1 MNSKHQTIP
10 DVYISNGTGTNDNGQ
25 LRYLCNAHETN
36 RTKFRKYSVEES
48 EDEATA
54 VLGMRWRSQHYAK
67 GKMSV
72 LAEKGNGHVHW

>member
-25 LRYLCNAHETN
+25 LRYLCIAHETN

-54 VLGMRWRSQHYAK
+54 VLGMR
-67 GKMSV
+67 
-72 LAEKGNGHVHW
+72 